1 MHMPETRKNPSRPIV
16 GVGAVIFKDDKILLI
31 KRGKEPKKNQWS
43 LPGGAQNL
51 GETAKEALAREVI
64 EETGLR
70 VKITSFI
77 DVVDFIEWGDDKSTP
92 LFQYTLLDYSAD
104 YVEGT
109 LRASSDAIDAQFFT
123 LSDILALPLWSE
135 TKRVIKQAALE
146 RGLY

>member
-16 GVGAVIFKDDKILLI
+16 GVGAVVFKGEKILLI

-51 GETAKEALAREVI
+51 GETVAEAVVREVI
-64 EETGLR
+64 EETGLT
-70 VKITSFI
+70 VKIASFI
-77 DVVDFIEWGDDKSTP
+77 DVIDYIEWGDRKGAP

-135 TKRVIKQAALE
+135 TKRVIKQAASE
-146 RGLY
+146 RGLC